1 MVGKGGISTR
11 HSGKSVEV
19 FERPVLEVSSDFRK
33 KYPDVC
39 AKYDM
44 LRANLPNQQT

>member
-33 KYPDVC
+33 KYPDVS

-44 LRANLPNQQT
+44 LRANLPNQ